1 MNNKGAL
8 DGFSSE
14 RFNASRKKE
23 IIECEKLVG
32 KKFNASVL
40 FAIKE

>member
-8 DGFSSE
+8 DGFASE

-32 KKFNASVL
+32 KKFNASVHYT
-40 FAIKE
+40 INE

>member
-8 DGFSSE
+8 DGFASE

-23 IIECEKLVG
+23 RKHWMWETSRQEV
-32 KKFNASVL
+32 
-40 FAIKE
+40 